1 MSLKPFS
8 FNTHNDLRGTHA
20 IFSPSQSSF
29 LRYDDEKVIDKI
41 VNQYRAALGSE
52 IHEFASREIP
62 LNHRVTNARNLQNQI
77 ESYIYNK
84 YYSEEHNVVTPYGEK
99 LLNYLGYMPREVYDT
114 LKFYI
119 NDAVGFKMTVEQPL
133 VYPGFEDYIRGT
145 TDAICFRNKL
155 LRIHDLKTGSH
166 KADVEQLEVYA
177 ALFCL
182 EYNIKPADISY
193 ELRLYQIDGIEIF
206 NPTVEDI
213 LPAVDAIIGIGRVIK
228 ESII

>member
-1 MSLKPFS
+1 MHSKTFS
-8 FNTHNDLRGTHA
+8 FNVHNDLKGTHA
-20 IFSPSQSSF
+20 IFSPSQSAF
-29 LRYDDEKVIDKI
+29 IRYDDEKIIDKI
-41 VNQYRAALGSE
+41 VNQYRSALGTE

-62 LNHRVTNARNLQNQI
+62 LNHRVSNPRVLQNQI

-84 YYSEEHNVVTPYGEK
+84 YFNNDYSTVNSYGEK
-99 LLNYLGYMPREVYDT
+99 LLNYLAYLPREVYDT
-114 LKFYI
+114 LKHYI
-119 NDAVGFKMTVEQPL
+119 NDAIGFRMTVEQPL

-145 TDAICFRNKL
+145 TDAICFRNGL

-166 KADVEQLEVYA
+166 KADIEQLEVYA

-182 EYNIKPADISY
+182 EYNIKPSEIAY
-193 ELRLYQIDGIEIF
+193 ELRLYQIDGIEIA

-213 LPAVDAIIGIGRVIK
+213 LPIVDSIISIGRIIK